1 MNANQIAKLNQV
13 RIADRRSQ
21 IEVLKA
27 LRAQGIQVLPKL
39 TASAKAIA
47 SEVERLLTIAAE
59 AIVSAFKTVST
70 ETKAV
75 LTYWQNGAVKPLN
88 SRAVSGAIAL
98 SRKLGF

>member
-1 MNANQIAKLNQV
+1 MNTTQIAQLNEV
-13 RIADRRSQ
+13 RHSDRRSQ

-27 LRAQGIQVLPKL
+27 LRAQGIEVLPKL

-47 SEVERLLTIAAE
+47 SEVERLLAMAAE
-59 AIVSAFKTVST
+59 AIVSVFKTVST

-75 LTYWQNGAVKPLN
+75 LAYWQNGAVKPLN
-88 SRAVSGAIAL
+88 SRAISGAIAL